1 MIGLA
6 YRNSQNDVLERSS
19 GRPQTKSVAVAILYG
34 AGSGALHAVTGP
46 DHVLSLGPVALQR
59 PKASF
64 RIGLAW
70 GVGHAAGTLI
80 LAIPLLLLSH
90 VVHLPTLATWG
101 DKLAGVAL
109 LAAAAFSW
117 RNLRNAGDAAADPRR
132 PALVGLVHGVSGAG
146 SLLLVL
152 PVLISG
158 SLHDTLVFLAAF
170 SIGSTL
176 AMAALTTAIAKL
188 GARLSA
194 AVLARAQTFILCAAA
209 LLGAYWV
216 VA

>member
-1 MIGLA
+1 M
-6 YRNSQNDVLERSS
+6 
-19 GRPQTKSVAVAILYG
+19 
-34 AGSGALHAVTGP
+34 
-46 DHVLSLGPVALQR
+46 LSLGPVALQR
-59 PKASF
+59 PNASF

-70 GVGHAAGTLI
+70 GIGHAAGTML
-80 LAIPLLLLSH
+80 LAVPLLLLSQL
-90 VVHLPTLATWG
+90 VHLPTLATWG

-117 RNLRNAGDAAADPRR
+117 RNRGNASGAAADTRR
-132 PALVGLVHGVSGAG
+132 PALVGVVHGITGAG
-146 SLLLVL
+146 SLMLVL

-158 SLHDTLVFLAAF
+158 SLHHTLLFLAAF

-176 AMAALTTAIAKL
+176 AMASLTTAIAKL

-194 AVLARAQTFILCAAA
+194 RVMARAQTWITCAAA
-209 LLGAYWV
+209 LLGVYWI

>member
-1 MIGLA
+1 
-6 YRNSQNDVLERSS
+6 LEASVA
-19 GRPQTKSVAVAILYG
+19 GTQTQVVAVAILYG

-59 PKASF
+59 PNASF

-70 GVGHAAGTLI
+70 GVGHAAGTLL
-80 LAIPLLLLSH
+80 LAIPVLWLAQF
-90 VVHLPTLATWG
+90 VHLPTLATWG
-101 DKLAGVAL
+101 DKLAGAAL
-109 LAAAAFSW
+109 LAAAAWSW
-117 RNLRNAGDAAADPRR
+117 RSRSKSAAAAADPRR
-132 PALVGLVHGVSGAG
+132 PAIVGVVHGVSGAG

-158 SLHDTLVFLAAF
+158 SLQHTVLFLAAF

-176 AMAALTTAIAKL
+176 AMAVLTTAIAKV
-188 GARLSA
+188 GSRLSERVMSRAQTWMTSAA
-194 AVLARAQTFILCAAA
+194 AVLGVFWI
-209 LLGAYWV
+209 